1 MEVDLHTHSTASDGT
16 LSPSELIH
24 EAKRIGL
31 KAIALTDHDT
41 TQGLEEA
48 YLASQKYDLEFIP
61 GCELSVQFKGMTHIL
76 GLWLQRDAPVLNDAF
91 VFLQKKRKQRNVLII
106 EKLNRLGIDITYA
119 EVQKKAKG
127 TIGRPHIAQV
137 LTEKK
142 VTRSVQEA
150 FEVFLNNKGKAY
162 VPKEKFSPEQ
172 AIKLLKQEQAT
183 VILAHPFSLNL
194 SPLDLEKEL
203 IYLKELG
210 LDGIEAFYSEHS
222 PELTQ
227 TYLHLAQKLDLQ
239 VSGGSDFH
247 GQNKPHIKLG
257 VGKNNL
263 NLSYVLVQRLKE
275 YRAKQGLWV

>member
-16 LSPSELIH
+16 LSPTELIL
-24 EAKRIGL
+24 EAKKLGL

-48 YLASQKYDLEFIP
+48 CQASQKEDVEFIP

-76 GLWLQRDAPVLNDAF
+76 GLWINQKAPVLNKAF
-91 VFLQKKRKQRNVLII
+91 LFLQEKRKERNLKII
-106 EKLNRLGIDITYA
+106 EKLNQLGIELTYA
-119 EVQKKAKG
+119 EVQEKAKG
-127 TIGRPHIAQV
+127 TVGRPHIAQV
-137 LTEKK
+137 LTQKK

-150 FEVFLNNKGKAY
+150 FEVFLNNQGKAY

-172 AIKLLKQEQAT
+172 AIELLKQEQAT

-194 SPLDLEKEL
+194 SVLKLEKAL

-222 PELTQ
+222 PALTQ

-257 VGKNNL
+257 SGKNNL
-263 NLSYVLVQRLKE
+263 NLSYTLVQRLKE